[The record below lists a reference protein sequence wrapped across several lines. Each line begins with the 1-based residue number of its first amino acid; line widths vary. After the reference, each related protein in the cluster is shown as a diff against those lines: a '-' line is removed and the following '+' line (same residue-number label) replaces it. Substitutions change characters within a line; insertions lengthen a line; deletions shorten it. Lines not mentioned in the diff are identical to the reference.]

1 MEITSSGDNIKI
13 IGNIKS
19 ISNFS
24 EIKKVVDSVATQHKK
39 ITIEIVDSLSITSSV
54 IGYFNKLVLKD
65 KVDVSMRI
73 GNDQLMSLID
83 DLNLT
88 SVFKARK
95 V

>member
-39 ITIEIVDSLSITSSV
+39 ITIAKIV
-54 IGYFNKLVLKD
+54 
-65 KVDVSMRI
+65 
-73 GNDQLMSLID
+73 
-83 DLNLT
+83 
-88 SVFKARK
+88 
-95 V
+95 

>member
-65 KVDVSMRI
+65 KVDVNMRI